1 MSQRRH
7 TVWVKDAVVVSL
19 ALVCLGC
26 DASFPTSA
34 GAFDAPATR
43 VGFEILLAP
52 QPTLVPTGSLVQLFA
67 YTVDS
72 ATGYQYVSQAA
83 WTSSDP
89 SVLRREGA
97 FGTSWRAVAPGSV
110 EVTAT
115 FEGAVS
121 SVFVTVVSPQFPYL
135 EIRGLGIPT
144 IGGPVPLGV
153 WINSGPGNSRQV
165 SDATWTSSNTQV
177 ATVSAVG
184 VVTGVN
190 IGTAE
195 ITAFS
200 GGLSASYR
208 VSVLPRPLRGP
219 GS

>member
-1 MSQRRH
+1 MTSRIGRSAA
-7 TVWVKDAVVVSL
+7 VWL
-19 ALVCLGC
+19 ALVGAGC
-26 DASFPTSA
+26 NASFPTSPE
-34 GAFDAPATR
+34 AFDAPATR
-43 VGFEILLAP
+43 VGFEVLFVP
-52 QPTLVPTGSLVQLFA
+52 QPSLVLTGSLVQFLA

-72 ATGYQYVSQAA
+72 ATAYQYVAQAA

-97 FGTSWRAVAPGSV
+97 FETSWRAVSPGVV

-135 EIRGLGIPT
+135 ELRGLAIPT
-144 IGGPVPLGV
+144 IGRALPPLEV
-153 WINSGPGNSRQV
+153 WINSGPNNSRQV
-165 SDATWTSSNTQV
+165 SDATWTSSNTRV
-177 ATVSAVG
+177 ATVSASG
-184 VVTGVN
+184 VVTGIN

-195 ITAFS
+195 ITASS

-208 VSVLPRPLRGP
+208 LSVLPRPLRGP